1 MAGIRVKDHEPFE
14 SAMRRFKRVVEKSAI
29 LADVRSRQFYEK
41 PSTKRQ
47 RQRAAAIKRTRKK
60 NNRDPHSV
68 GNDRNRN
75 Y

>member
-14 SAMRRFKRVVEKSAI
+14 AAMRRFKRSVEKSGI
-29 LADVRSRQFYEK
+29 LAEVRGRQFYEK

-60 NNRDPHSV
+60 NNREPHSFS
-68 GNDRNRN
+68 NDRTRS
-75 Y
+75 